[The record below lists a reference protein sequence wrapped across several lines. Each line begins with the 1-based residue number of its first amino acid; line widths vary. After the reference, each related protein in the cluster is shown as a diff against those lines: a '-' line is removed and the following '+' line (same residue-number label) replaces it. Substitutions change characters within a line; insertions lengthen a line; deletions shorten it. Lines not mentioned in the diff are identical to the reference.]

1 LFPEKLAERVKEVR
15 ADVGIA
21 LDGDADRV
29 VLVDENGRVLDGDM
43 LLALCAR
50 DMKSRG
56 ILRGDGVVATVMS
69 NLALERNLDQQGL
82 HLRRTQ
88 VGDRYVVEAMREHGY
103 NLGGE
108 QSGHL
113 IFLDHSRTGDG
124 LKSALQVLSVMARTG
139 QKLSELTADYEKF
152 PQALLGV
159 RVAEKKPIESLPTMQ
174 SAIADVEAQLG
185 DRGRV
190 LIRYSGTER
199 LARVMVE
206 GESEENVQTIAQQL
220 ADELVRALE
229 A

>member
-1 LFPEKLAERVKEVR
+1 
-15 ADVGIA
+15 
-21 LDGDADRV
+21 
-29 VLVDENGRVLDGDM
+29 
-43 LLALCAR
+43 
-50 DMKSRG
+50 
-56 ILRGDGVVATVMS
+56 
-69 NLALERNLDQQGL
+69 LDQQGL

-159 RVAEKKPIESLPTMQ
+159 RVAEKKPIESLPTLQ

-206 GESEENVQTIAQQL
+206 GENEENVQVIAQQL
-220 ADELVRALE
+220 ADELVRSLE